1 MLVRFFRRPHR
12 GMTLIE
18 LLVVISILTTLSGL
32 LLGGV
37 QKVRSVVASVERQN
51 WREQHKLGET
61 QRRTQPIKMLFI
73 GNSFTYYNDLPGL
86 IQAAAVAGKKTPII
100 VETRAYASHSLESN
114 WNRPETLARIQDPN
128 ADWDFVVL
136 QEMRGLPVAR
146 TGPDGYGFLYGRNE
160 YFVPSVKKFD
170 REIRD
175 RRAITML
182 YMTWKV
188 PALAGTVQEDWSDSH
203 IRLAREIRAECSPVG
218 MAIERAIRRRPELAL
233 FADSYPG
240 HLNATG
246 GYLAACAFY
255 ATIFNESPVGLPPSL
270 PYASGGVNAVG
281 QANATFL
288 QTCAWDAYLECKKR
302 LNAP

>member
-1 MLVRFFRRPHR
+1 
-12 GMTLIE
+12 MTLIE
-18 LLVVISILTTLSGL
+18 LLVVISILATLSGL

-73 GNSFTYYNDLPGL
+73 GNSFTYINDLPGL
-86 IQAAAVAGKKTPII
+86 IQAAAVAGKKTPIL
-100 VETRAYASHSLESN
+100 VETQAYPSHSLESN
-114 WNRPETLARIQDPN
+114 WNRPEPLGRIQDPN

-160 YFVPSVKKFD
+160 YFIPYAKKFNV
-170 REIRD
+170 EIQN
-175 RRAITML
+175 RRAITMF

-188 PALAGTVQEDWSDSH
+188 PALQGVTQEAWTDSYV
-203 IRLAREIRAECSPVG
+203 RLAKEIRAECSPVG
-218 MAIERAIRRRPELAL
+218 MAIEKSLQRRPDLNL
-233 FADSYPG
+233 FYDSYPG
-240 HLNATG
+240 HINDVGA
-246 GYLAACAFY
+246 YLAACTFY
-255 ATIFNESPVGLPPSL
+255 ASIFNESPIDVLPRQLISTSSASVSVSL
-270 PYASGGVNAVG
+270 
-281 QANATFL
+281 ANAKFL